1 MEGLDRSRDVSLYI
15 HVPYCY
21 RKCDY
26 CAFYSTQM
34 HETLDDYFSVLL
46 RQIDVITKQV
56 GKPFYTVFIGGG
68 NPGVL
73 GNDRLLEIAKAA
85 TRYGRPQ
92 EFTTELNPE
101 SVSADTERL
110 TEYFDRIS
118 IGVQSFSDD
127 VLRTLGR
134 NASSQSATEALEILS
149 DLKKRKGI
157 RVNGDIITSVSGFSA
172 DITLSDIRKLSS
184 YGADH
189 VSLYS
194 LSLEEGTPLA
204 ARMMPCDEESDRECL
219 VKSWALLKE
228 LGFEHYEISN
238 FAIPG
243 SRSLHN
249 SVYWHLGQYIGLG
262 PSAESSLGW
271 NECVS
276 LRQKESVDEYLAD
289 PSFDACR
296 LTLTE
301 LGEEYLL
308 TSLRTSDGIGKD
320 EYRERFSE
328 DFDERFS
335 AFINDLDPTLYINT
349 GKRFS
354 LTEEGFLVLDRI
366 ILSLAMAL

>member
-1 MEGLDRSRDVSLYI
+1 MEGLDKGRDVSLYI
-15 HVPYCY
+15 HVPYCF

-26 CAFYSTQM
+26 CAFYSTEM
-34 HETLDDYFSVLL
+34 HETLDEYFSVLL
-46 RQIDVITKQV
+46 RQINVITEQV
-56 GKPFYTVFIGGG
+56 NKPFYTVFIGGG

-73 GNDRLLEIAKAA
+73 GNDRLLEIARAA
-85 TRYGRPQ
+85 TRHGRPA

-101 SVSADTERL
+101 SVSYDTERL
-110 TEYFDRIS
+110 TEYIDRIS

-134 NASSQSATEALEILS
+134 NASSKSASEALEILS
-149 DLKKRKGI
+149 DLKSRKGI
-157 RVNGDIITSVSGFSA
+157 RLNGDIITSVPGFSA
-172 DITLSDIRKLSS
+172 DVTLSDIRKLSS

-189 VSLYS
+189 ISLYS

-204 ARMMPCDEESDRECL
+204 ARILPPDEESARECL
-219 VKSWALLKE
+219 VKSWALFKE

-238 FAIPG
+238 FALSG
-243 SRSLHN
+243 SRSMHN

-262 PSAESSLGW
+262 PSTESSLGW

-276 LRQKESVDEYLAD
+276 LRQKDSVDEYLAD

-320 EYRERFSE
+320 EYRDRFSE

-335 AFINDLDPTLYINT
+335 PFMNDLDPAWYVNT
-349 GKRFS
+349 PQRFS
-354 LTEEGFLVLDRI
+354 LTEEGFLLLDRI